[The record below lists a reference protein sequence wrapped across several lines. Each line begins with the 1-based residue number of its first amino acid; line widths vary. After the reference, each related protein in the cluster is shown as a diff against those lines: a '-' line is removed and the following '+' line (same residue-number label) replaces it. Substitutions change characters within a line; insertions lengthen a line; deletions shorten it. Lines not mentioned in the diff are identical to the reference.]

1 MSGILEDIR
10 VVDLT
15 QYQQGPVCTMLL
27 GDLGADVIKVEP
39 PWGDPMRTT
48 WMSNGISIYFMALNS
63 NKRSVELN
71 LRNDSGLKVFKK
83 LVEKSDVVV
92 ENYSPGTMVRLGIGY
107 ETLKEINPKI
117 ILASLSGFGQTGH
130 YAKRRSFDLIA
141 QAMSGYMT
149 TTSQSV
155 TATTGIKNIPP
166 VLVTDAPGDTYPGT
180 IAALIILAALYN
192 R

>member
-1 MSGILEDIR
+1 LSGILEDIR

-63 NKRSVELN
+63 NKRSVALN

-92 ENYSPGTMVRLGIGY
+92 ENYSPGTIW
-107 ETLKEINPKI
+107 
-117 ILASLSGFGQTGH
+117 SG
-130 YAKRRSFDLIA
+130 SE
-141 QAMSGYMT
+141 
-149 TTSQSV
+149 
-155 TATTGIKNIPP
+155 
-166 VLVTDAPGDTYPGT
+166 
-180 IAALIILAALYN
+180 
-192 R
+192 